1 MKFNKGYIFG
11 IISITIMIVIFSFSN
26 QNGETSYGVSSFVLD
41 ILKNINIDN
50 HIPLINNSANYTL
63 RKIAHITLY
72 FILGIFVSCSTL
84 FIKKN
89 GKGYHIFGISSIIC
103 FIYACLDEF
112 HQTFINGRTGQFK
125 DVGYDAIGF
134 VSAILL
140 VILINKIIT
149 ICKTKKSN

>member
-103 FIYACLDEF
+103 FMYACLDEF

-134 VSAILL
+134 ASAILL